1 MGLRTAQEVL
11 SELGKARLAVV
22 TFEQIPVVV
31 EVAVR
36 VVTEGS
42 DAMVVEEWGWWRA
55 LLAVEV
61 VKRDIQVPMGPER
74 V

>member
-31 EVAVR
+31 EVAG
-36 VVTEGS
+36 VVQES
-42 DAMVVEEWGWWRA
+42 A
-55 LLAVEV
+55 AV
-61 VKRDIQVPMGPER
+61 
-74 V
+74 